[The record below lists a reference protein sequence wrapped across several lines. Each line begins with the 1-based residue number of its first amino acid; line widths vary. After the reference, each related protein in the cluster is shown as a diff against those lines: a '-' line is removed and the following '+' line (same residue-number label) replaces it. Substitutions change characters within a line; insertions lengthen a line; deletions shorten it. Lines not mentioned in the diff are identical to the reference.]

1 MAVESANSR
10 GPARFRRL
18 VVQGVR
24 DCAIIAVDDD
34 GVIACWNPGAEALA
48 GYTPREAV
56 GRRYAELFSSGAVGA
71 ESDPLEV
78 ARRQG
83 WFEAERWWRTRDGR
97 LVWVD
102 ELITRLHDG
111 DAEVGFAVIAHDLTG
126 RRLAEER
133 ERQIAAEPPPEGAG
147 TSREHELRAELQTA
161 ERRAAYLA
169 EASSVLAASAL
180 DIESTTAALA
190 RLAVSRLADWC
201 IIFEQEGVGR
211 VVRRQVAHRKPGEER
226 ALLHLVGTALGPA
239 LPGWTPGLA
248 PVLSVLRSGKSVIIN
263 DVPPS
268 LAHGLVAAPAVEAGT
283 MPRIERLLLTP
294 LLARG
299 QVLGAIALIG
309 SDPAGRYEDR
319 DLVLA
324 EELGR
329 RAAMAM
335 DNARLL
341 DEAQEA
347 NRAKADFLAIM
358 SHELRTPLNAIMGYA
373 DLLEGEVSGPTTAQQ
388 RRQLSRIRASARH
401 LLQLIEEILS
411 FARIDQ
417 GEDEIELEPIGAHEL
432 ARAAAAVIEPMAVA
446 KGLAFDVVR
455 RGDDFTLETDA
466 GKARQV
472 LVNLL
477 SNGVKFTDEG
487 RVELSVGRDGD
498 EAIFTI
504 RDTGIGI
511 LPEMLDRIFD
521 PFWQAERPN
530 TRRVGGT
537 GLGLSVSRRF
547 ARLLGGDVTVD
558 STPGR
563 GTTFIVRLPRRV
575 PDSAA
580 EATPSSLAAAGRN
593 I

>member
-1 MAVESANSR
+1 MAVDSANSR

-24 DCAIIAVDDD
+24 HCAIIAVDED
-34 GVIACWNPGAEALA
+34 GIIACWNPGAEALA
-48 GYTPREAV
+48 GYTPREAI
-56 GRRYAELFSSGAVGA
+56 GRRYAELFSPGAAGAVT
-71 ESDPLEV
+71 DPLEV
-78 ARRQG
+78 ARTQG
-83 WFEAERWWRTRDGR
+83 WFQAERWWRTRDGR

-102 ELITRLHDG
+102 ELITRMHEG
-111 DAEVGFAVIAHDLTG
+111 DVEVGFAVIAHDLTE
-126 RRLAEER
+126 RRLNEDRARQPGGEEPGR
-133 ERQIAAEPPPEGAG
+133 EANA
-147 TSREHELRAELQTA
+147 REHELRAELETA

-169 EASSVLAASAL
+169 EASSALAVSSL
-180 DIESTTAALA
+180 DVESTTKALA

-201 IIFEQEGVGR
+201 IILEPEGTGR
-211 VVRRQVAHRKPGEER
+211 VVRRQVAHRKPAEER
-226 ALLHLVGTALGPA
+226 ALSQLVGTALGPA
-239 LPGWTPGLA
+239 LPGWNPGLA
-248 PVLSVLRSGKSVIIN
+248 PILSVLRSGQSAIIN
-263 DVPPS
+263 DVAPS
-268 LAHGLVAAPAVEAGT
+268 LAHGLVATLTIEART
-283 MPRIERLLLTP
+283 LPRIERLLLTP
-294 LLARG
+294 LIARG
-299 QVLGAIALIG
+299 QVLGAIALIA
-309 SDPAGRYEDR
+309 SDPDRRFEDR
-319 DLVLA
+319 DLMLA

-335 DNARLL
+335 DNARLF

-417 GEDEIELEPIGAHEL
+417 GEDEIEIERIGAHEL
-432 ARAAAAVIEPMAVA
+432 ARAAAAVIEPMALA
-446 KGLAFDVVR
+446 KGLAFDVTS
-455 RGDDFTLETDA
+455 RGDDFGLDTDA
-466 GKARQV
+466 RKAKQV

-487 RVELSVGRDGD
+487 RVELGVGRQGAD
-498 EAIFTI
+498 AIFTI

-547 ARLLGGDVTVD
+547 ARLLGGDITVD

-563 GTTFIVRLPRRV
+563 GTTFIVRLPRRI
-575 PDSAA
+575 PDTA
-580 EATPSSLAAAGRN
+580 EAKASSLAAAGRSM
-593 I
+593 